1 MDEIII
7 ATGLISF
14 FVGLILGISVGE
26 KLSE

>member
-1 MDEIII
+1 MDEIIL